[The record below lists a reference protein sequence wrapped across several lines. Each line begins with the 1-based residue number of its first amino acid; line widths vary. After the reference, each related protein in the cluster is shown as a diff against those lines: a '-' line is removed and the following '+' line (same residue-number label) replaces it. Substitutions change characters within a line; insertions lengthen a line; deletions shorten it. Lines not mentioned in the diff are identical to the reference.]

1 MISRSLMVFAALAA
15 CLSAM
20 PLKAALP
27 EHALAWHWQV
37 DTAERARRATLALNV
52 WLEDPEADPTQWR
65 QRVESTMLILA
76 DLAETVPPSQAALA
90 DGLFAWLVHARDR
103 NLQTLSVE
111 LPLPDLSRAGDL
123 LERSNRAGRAARLYS
138 VAALQA
144 PVIWERLSDRMA
156 DNEALDPEDEIEAF
170 WSTLM
175 APDPDALPA
184 APESAAL
191 AQADRVARLARLEGS
206 SARSELLV
214 ELTRFE
220 AERAW
225 LRADGLGAVWLALE
239 ALARTTAL
247 EDPAPAANSI
257 DALLEQIS
265 GDSGR
270 SLRQI
275 DTDLPVILAM
285 LQDAAGH
292 LAEPEPGVSAALSEL
307 ADAYARLALFAGD
320 AAFYLEQPVRED
332 IRSAISACN
341 ADPLLVGPL
350 PRETFERCLE
360 TLVRLMTSE
369 LGREELVGDGDGPY
383 APTFL
388 RREMGLVSW
397 QRAAYLDGHLNWL
410 LGNSCPVPQWQNP
423 LEWSLLVQYLSRW
436 VAQRPVFFDSA
447 RWRDA
452 VDVFVR
458 QSIALRE
465 SPETFLDCLTGTGS
479 MRRDPVQQLLSAHG
493 TALADLNG
501 ALTSESDR
509 YYAEVTRAAADID
522 LDGDASQLTAYR
534 PEGLSVGPCPEAQ
547 ACGVRAELPVSRAL
561 LGQFPNAYL
570 LADQIRM
577 GQLDMC
583 YDAVRWVEREMEPAR
598 NNDSRV
604 ANYRGR
610 LSFELVGSFE
620 RNGVA
625 ETVFRQRLTATES
638 RHYLF
643 ASSEPTVLE
652 MDCPN
657 ALAGEPVASRLPE
670 NRPGLV
676 PNRLTYFVS
685 QPVTAEAEMLA
696 NWDSGAEWR
705 DWFVTGG
712 RVEMIE
718 TSDGTALAV
727 AVQAELAS
735 LVSRRERLLASRLL
749 SPLTTDQADP
759 LTNAMA
765 VVAEN
770 SALLRRI
777 LEIHYPR
784 VIRHDNDI
792 RALLSGENSLL
803 SRDRV
808 RQIGD
813 GGRPLRQTATI
824 GRERLDALVT
834 SWAGL
839 PASVREFGQS
849 SPELDFAAERLE
861 SLRRLSRSWL
871 EDAESSPDP

>member
-1 MISRSLMVFAALAA
+1 MISRSLIVCTALAA

-20 PLKAALP
+20 PLNAALP
-27 EHALAWHWQV
+27 EHALAWHWQA
-37 DTAERARRATLALNV
+37 DTAERARRATLALSV
-52 WLEDPEADPTQWR
+52 WLEDAQADPPQWR

-76 DLAETVPPSQAALA
+76 ELAETVPPSQAALA

-103 NLQTLSVE
+103 NLQTLAIE
-111 LPLPDLSRAGDL
+111 LPLPDLSRTGDL
-123 LERSNRAGRAARLYS
+123 LQKSHRAGRAARLYS
-138 VAALQA
+138 VAALEA
-144 PVIWERLSDRMA
+144 PVIWDRLRDRIA
-156 DNEALDPEDEIEAF
+156 VNQALDPEEEIEAF

-175 APDPDALPA
+175 TPDPSAEMTE
-184 APESAAL
+184 PESAAL
-191 AQADRVARLARLEGS
+191 EQAGRVARLARLEGS

-214 ELTRFE
+214 ELVRFE

-225 LRADGLGAVWLALE
+225 MRGDGLGAVWLALE

-247 EDPAPAANSI
+247 EDPAPAARSI
-257 DALLEQIS
+257 DALLEQII

-285 LQDAAGH
+285 LQDAAGY
-292 LAEPEPGVSAALSEL
+292 LAEPESGVSSAMSEL

-332 IRSAISACN
+332 IRSAIAACN

-350 PRETFERCLE
+350 PREMFERCLE

-410 LGNSCPVPQWQNP
+410 LGDSCPVPQWQNP
-423 LEWSLLVQYLSRW
+423 LEWSLLVQYLARW

-458 QSIALRE
+458 QSIAQRE
-465 SPETFLDCLTGTGS
+465 STETFLDCLTGTGS
-479 MRRDPVQQLLSAHG
+479 VRRDPVQQLLAAHG
-493 TALADLNG
+493 TALTALNG

-509 YYAEVTRAAADID
+509 FYAEVTRAAADID

-577 GQLDMC
+577 GQLDLC
-583 YDAVRWVEREMEPAR
+583 YDAVRWVEREVLPAR

-604 ANYRGR
+604 ADYHGR

-625 ETVFRQRLTATES
+625 ETVFRQRLIASDS

-643 ASSEPTVLE
+643 ASSEPAVFE

-670 NRPGLV
+670 DRPGLV

-685 QPVTAEAEMLA
+685 QPVSAETVILA
-696 NWDSGAEWR
+696 NWDRGAEWR

-718 TSDGTALAV
+718 SSDGSALALAV
-727 AVQAELAS
+727 EAELAN
-735 LVSRRERLLASRLL
+735 LVSRRERQLASRLL

-759 LTNAMA
+759 LTSAMA

-784 VIRHDNDI
+784 VIRHDNEI

-803 SRDRV
+803 TRDRV
-808 RQIGD
+808 RQVGD
-813 GGRPLRQTATI
+813 GGRPLRRTASI
-824 GRERLDALVT
+824 GRERMDALIAR
-834 SWAGL
+834 WARL
-839 PASVREFGQS
+839 PASLREFGQAA
-849 SPELDFAAERLE
+849 PELDFASERLE